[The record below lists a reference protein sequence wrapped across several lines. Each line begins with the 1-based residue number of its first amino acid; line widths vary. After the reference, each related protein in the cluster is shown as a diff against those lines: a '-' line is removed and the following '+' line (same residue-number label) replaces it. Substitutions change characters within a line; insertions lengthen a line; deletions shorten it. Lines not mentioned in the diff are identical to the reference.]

1 VSRAAAGH
9 RTRAAVD
16 TPLHRIAVPHLTT
29 DLFLSKPVRPLLT
42 PYLDWAVTVIFYATL
57 HYLRALFARHHVTNI
72 ARYGD
77 MDKAFERL
85 AVVRNEAGIYNDYR
99 QLKDDSR
106 DARYNMW
113 RPTLVEVV
121 DFRDGELDRIRSFVL
136 PRVT

>member
-1 VSRAAAGH
+1 MATVQEHLEQAQRNEAFLTS
-9 RTRAAVD
+9 VD
-16 TPLHRIAVPHLTT
+16 I
-29 DLFLSKPVRPLLT
+29 SST
-42 PYLDWAVTVIFYATL
+42 PYLDWAVTVIFYAAL

-85 AVVRNEAGIYNDYR
+85 AVVRHEAGIYNDYR

-113 RPTLVEVV
+113 RPTLAEVV

>member
-1 VSRAAAGH
+1 MATAQE
-9 RTRAAVD
+9 
-16 TPLHRIAVPHLTT
+16 HLEQAQRNEA
-29 DLFLSKPVRPLLT
+29 FLTSLDIPST
-42 PYLDWAVTVIFYATL
+42 PYLDWAVTVIFYASL

-85 AVVRNEAGIYNDYR
+85 AVIRQEAGIYTDYR

-113 RPTLVEVV
+113 RPTLAEVV
-121 DFRDGELDRIRSFVL
+121 EFRDGELQRIRSFVL